1 VSKPIRTEEEA
12 DTELAEALDRY
23 EEKRPGLGN
32 DFLAAVDDVLQ
43 RISRFPKSGAA
54 VPKAPAHL
62 AARRVPVERFPY
74 HIVYLD
80 TPDAIRVL
88 AFAHNRRRPFYW
100 ISRSV
105 SRST

>member
-12 DTELAEALDRY
+12 DQELAEALARY
-23 EEKRPGLGN
+23 EEQRRGLGH
-32 DFLAAVDDVLQ
+32 DFLAAVDAVLQ
-43 RISRFPKSGAA
+43 RISHFPKTGAA
-54 VPKAPAHL
+54 VPQAPPHL
-62 AARRVPVERFPY
+62 GARRVPVNRFPY
-74 HIVYLD
+74 HIVYLE

-100 ISRSV
+100 L